1 MRKQLALAS
10 LAVLAAAAATPA
22 RADVVIGPRVS
33 YYFDNSNLRTT
44 GIDAGLEEG
53 DALAPADIAVLR
65 TAFGVEPE
73 LASIGESEGVLAD
86 QIGYPMVGAMVNF
99 GDDRDRFTLTAMY
112 GSGEGDVALSAAVS
126 RTLTLGDSQFVDLLN
141 FDAKAVSNTDRLD
154 VELTWQRRQSE
165 SFALLA
171 GLRYERLESSFT
183 GDLRI
188 VQSAAIPTVIA
199 LARAAAAGDPP
210 PAGVPSIPPVTAGVR
225 QDGTIETFS
234 ARGGVTAFVPVGDSA
249 VAFFNGMLQAS
260 YRPDYDVVTQ
270 VIDPAG
276 VFSDRVA
283 SRDEGELSFGPDVSV
298 RAQFILSQNLALD
311 LRYRAVLFFPL
322 SGAESFSDARVNH
335 GVNLGLSLRL

>member
-126 RTLTLGDSQFVDLLN
+126 RTLTPGDSQFVDLLN

-165 SFALLA
+165 SFALLG

-210 PAGVPSIPPVTAGVR
+210 SAGVPSIPPVTAGVR
-225 QDGTIETFS
+225 QDGTIGSKRSVRGVGPPPSSPSATVRWHFS
-234 ARGGVTAFVPVGDSA
+234 TVCTRPATDPTTTWSRRSSTPPVCSVTAS
-249 VAFFNGMLQAS
+249 
-260 YRPDYDVVTQ
+260 
-270 VIDPAG
+270 PA
-276 VFSDRVA
+276 A
-283 SRDEGELSFGPDVSV
+283 T
-298 RAQFILSQNLALD
+298 
-311 LRYRAVLFFPL
+311 
-322 SGAESFSDARVNH
+322 RVN
-335 GVNLGLSLRL
+335 

>member
-1 MRKQLALAS
+1 MQRSYVMAG
-10 LAVLAAAAATPA
+10 AVLATALATPA
-22 RADVVIGPRVS
+22 QADVVIGPRVS

-154 VELTWQRRQSE
+154 VEFTWQRRQSE

-183 GDLRI
+183 GELRI

-225 QDGTIETFS
+225 QDGT
-234 ARGGVTAFVPVGDSA
+234 
-249 VAFFNGMLQAS
+249 
-260 YRPDYDVVTQ
+260 
-270 VIDPAG
+270 
-276 VFSDRVA
+276 
-283 SRDEGELSFGPDVSV
+283 
-298 RAQFILSQNLALD
+298 
-311 LRYRAVLFFPL
+311 
-322 SGAESFSDARVNH
+322 
-335 GVNLGLSLRL
+335 